1 MNNLKAY
8 KSIKEL
14 FDKIKWN
21 ILNKFDI
28 PLPIIRF
35 YLRNHFYF
43 EDEYIVTIGG
53 DEIISIFEYF
63 FTVQEFHFFQ
73 NGDVL
78 IQFQGSLDDIQMEL
92 LDFLIEEIGF
102 EKFYLNEDCLIL
114 KRIINGRSR

>member
-14 FDKIKWN
+14 FDKIKGN

-63 FTVQEFHFFQ
+63 FTVQEFHFFR

>member
-14 FDKIKWN
+14 FDKIKGN